1 MELGIFSRTYEI
13 DDLRETYRRMKA
25 AGICRTQLNFSNAGL
40 PTMAESYRD
49 EDIARI
55 RRISE
60 EEDIALD
67 AVSGTFNMIDPD
79 EEVRARGCR
88 EFRTQCQAAAALSI
102 PLVSLCTGSK
112 HPKSK
117 WTWHDDNLKDS
128 AWDDLMRTTERILRY
143 AEEYNVILGVETE
156 ASNIICT
163 PAKARK
169 YLDAFASP
177 HLKIIMDGANL
188 FRPEQVKDMRAVLDE
203 AFDLL
208 GADIVSAHAK
218 DLSLDGTVSFVAAG
232 EGVLDVHYYL
242 SLLKRSGYNGTLIM
256 HGLSEQQVP
265 KSKAFL
271 DHILQSL

>member
-13 DDLRETYRRMKA
+13 DDLRETYRRMKS
-25 AGICRTQLNFSNAGL
+25 AGIRRTQLNFSNAGL
-40 PTMAESYRD
+40 PTMAEEYRD

-55 RRISE
+55 RRISVE
-60 EEDIALD
+60 EGIALD

-79 EEVRARGCR
+79 EEARERGCR
-88 EFRTQCQAAAALSI
+88 EFRTQCRAAAALGI

-128 AWDDLMRTTERILRY
+128 AWDDLMQTTERIIRY
-143 AEEYNVILGVETE
+143 AKESNVILGVETE
-156 ASNIICT
+156 ANNIVCT

-169 YLDAFASP
+169 YLDAVGSP

-208 GADIVSAHAK
+208 GGDIRK
-218 DLSLDGTVSFVAAG
+218 
-232 EGVLDVHYYL
+232 
-242 SLLKRSGYNGTLIM
+242 
-256 HGLSEQQVP
+256 
-265 KSKAFL
+265 
-271 DHILQSL
+271 